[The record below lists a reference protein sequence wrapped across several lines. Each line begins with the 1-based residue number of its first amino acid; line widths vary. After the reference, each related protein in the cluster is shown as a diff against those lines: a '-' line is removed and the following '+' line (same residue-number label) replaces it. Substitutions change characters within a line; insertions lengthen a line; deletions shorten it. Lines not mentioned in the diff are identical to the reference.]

1 MTCDEVYSAWA
12 PQEQAW
18 STWVKPVLFAH
29 ADKATAASD
38 ESTPSTV
45 DASWAPVADGSTIV
59 VVDLPGDAGVWI
71 GLALAA
77 RGYAPVP
84 LYNAIP
90 APPVPD
96 VDSDPTI
103 DTSAVV
109 TVWPIVRSL
118 VRAAQAL
125 ETQQVSSDA
134 PPAFLLDAN
143 RAYGAAK
150 PSPGQFDN
158 RSISLPTDFP
168 SANLL
173 LSRGIR
179 QIVLV
184 QETGSKPQPDLAHT
198 LLRWQ
203 MAGIRILAKSLADSD
218 PPRSI
223 DVERP
228 SSFQRLWYKFLATL
242 RLRRCPFGGF
252 GGRLPMSASSG

>member
-1 MTCDEVYSAWA
+1 MTRDEVYRAWA
-12 PQEQAW
+12 PQERLW
-18 STWVKPVLFAH
+18 SNWVKPVLFAH
-29 ADKATAASD
+29 AGLVTGASD
-38 ESTPSTV
+38 ELTPSSIDT
-45 DASWAPVADGSTIV
+45 SWALVANGSTAV
-59 VVDLPGDAGVWI
+59 VVDVPGDAGVWI
-71 GLALAA
+71 GLALAGE
-77 RGYAPVP
+77 GYAPVP

-96 VDSDPTI
+96 VGTDLAI

-109 TVWPIVRSL
+109 TVWPIVHSL
-118 VRAAQAL
+118 VRAASAL
-125 ETQQVSSDA
+125 ESQQVSCDA

-150 PSPGQFDN
+150 PSLGQFDN

-218 PPRSI
+218 PPTSI
-223 DVERP
+223 EVERP
-228 SSFQRLWYKFLATL
+228 SRFQQLWYRFLATL
-242 RLRRCPFGGF
+242 GLPRSPFGGF
-252 GGRLPMSASSG
+252 GGRLPMAGSSG

>member
-1 MTCDEVYSAWA
+1 
-12 PQEQAW
+12 
-18 STWVKPVLFAH
+18 
-29 ADKATAASD
+29 
-38 ESTPSTV
+38 
-45 DASWAPVADGSTIV
+45 V
-59 VVDLPGDAGVWI
+59 VVDLPGDAGVWV

-77 RGYAPVP
+77 KGYVPVP

-90 APPVPD
+90 APPNPD
-96 VDSDPTI
+96 VVYDPMI

-118 VRAAQAL
+118 VRVASTL
-125 ETQQVSSDA
+125 ETLHVASDA

-143 RAYGAAK
+143 RAYGATT

-184 QETGSKPQPDLAHT
+184 QESQSKPQPDLAHT

-218 PPRSI
+218 APRSI
-223 DVERP
+223 EVERP
-228 SSFQRLWYKFLATL
+228 SSFQRLWYQFLATL
-242 RLRRCPFGGF
+242 GLTRSPFGGF
-252 GGRLPMSASSG
+252 GGRLPMAGSSG